1 MEISRKKITN
11 EEIFEKESALAKD
24 IKKLVSDAEE
34 KFSALGY
41 ELETEFLRDN
51 DGAGMTDEEKAALR
65 DSDINEA
72 PADYENGYSSHVK
85 ITVKHKKTEEDILPE
100 AEENAVEEEILS
112 EEEAENLRS
121 EKEMEHAA
129 KELKRS
135 VAFTTMMLVRVYKTF
150 WREVVSVS
158 DNADEI
164 NSDIE
169 EFYSVLEAKSHEGE
183 EN

>member
-11 EEIFEKESALAKD
+11 EEIFSKESALAKD
-24 IKKLVSDAEE
+24 IMKLVSDAEE
-34 KFSALGY
+34 KFSELGY

-51 DGAGMTDEEKAALR
+51 DSAGMTDEEKADLR
-65 DSDINEA
+65 NSDINKSPE
-72 PADYENGYSSHVK
+72 DYENGYSSHVK
-85 ITVKHKKTEEDILPE
+85 ITVKHKKTEEDIIPE
-100 AEENAVEEEILS
+100 AEENTEEDEILS

-121 EKEMEHAA
+121 EKEMEQAA

-150 WREVVSVS
+150 WREIVSVS
-158 DNADEI
+158 DNTEELNA
-164 NSDIE
+164 DIE

>member
-11 EEIFEKESALAKD
+11 EEIFEKESALAND
-24 IKKLVSDAEE
+24 IKQLVSDAEE

-51 DGAGMTDEEKAALR
+51 DSAGMTDEEKADLR
-65 DSDINEA
+65 NSDINKA

-100 AEENAVEEEILS
+100 EENAEEDEILS

-121 EKEMEHAA
+121 EKEMEQAA

-150 WREVVSVS
+150 WREIVSVS
-158 DNADEI
+158 DNTEELNA
-164 NSDIE
+164 DIE